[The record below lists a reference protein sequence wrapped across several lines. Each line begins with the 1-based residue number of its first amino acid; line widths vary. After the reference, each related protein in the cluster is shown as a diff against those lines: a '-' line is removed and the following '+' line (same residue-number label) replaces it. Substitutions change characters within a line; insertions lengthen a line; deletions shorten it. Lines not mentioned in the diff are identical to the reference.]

1 MSLASDLRRIAAR
14 RNADLEEIAQAS
26 LVRLGNRVVQGSPV
40 DSGRFR
46 NNWMSAYNS
55 IDDSTDRKNNTSG
68 ADSKAALIE
77 KASSLDLNT
86 IFYFTNSL
94 PYANRLEYDGWSA
107 QADAGMVRINVL
119 AWDSI
124 VANEVKK
131 RK

>member
-14 RNADLEEIAQAS
+14 RNGDLEEIAQAS